1 MNKTIR
7 ALQARKAKNV
17 EAMQALSIKSSSE
30 DRVFT
35 AEESAEFDRL
45 EAENVSIGAQVAREE
60 RLATEAAQLG
70 VLDVPGARQI
80 AGGEPVV
87 EQDPKRGFRTFG
99 DFAKSVKEEG
109 PNISNPKD
117 SRLKIGAAT
126 PSTVGNELSGADGG
140 FLVPP
145 EFASEIFSYAF
156 EQDSLLPLT
165 DGTPVSGNSMVFLKD
180 ETTPWGSD
188 GVRGYWQAEATA
200 GTVTK
205 PKYQTTTLRLYKLMA
220 LVALSDELLED
231 ANALESYL
239 PRKTGDSIRWKIN
252 EAILFGSG
260 VGQPLGAFN
269 ASNNAV
275 VTVAKETSQATL
287 TLLFQNIAKMIA
299 RLPEG
304 SFARSQWLT
313 NNDCLPAIMGL
324 TSPATGGAAGV
335 YPIYMPPIANQ
346 TAGGVQV
353 LNPYGTLFTRPIR
366 VTQHAKSFTAQGDL
380 LLMDPFYIRSISKDA
395 METATSMHL
404 YFDADA
410 TAFRTTFRVDTQPKI
425 VNPIAPY
432 NGSNNLSPFVQLGAR

>member
-7 ALQARKAKNV
+7 ALQARKAKNL
-17 EAMQALSIKSSSE
+17 EAMQALSVKSASE
-30 DRVFT
+30 DRTFT

-45 EAENVSIGAQVAREE
+45 EAENVSIAAQIAREAK
-60 RLATEAAQLG
+60 LATEAAQMS
-70 VLDVPGARQI
+70 VLEVPGAIRI
-80 AGGEPVV
+80 EGGEPVL

-99 DFAKSVKEEG
+99 EFCRIVKEEG
-109 PNISNPKD
+109 PNLSNPKD
-117 SRLKIGAAT
+117 ARLKIGAAT
-126 PSTVGNELSGADGG
+126 PTTVGNELSGADGG

-145 EFASEIFSYAF
+145 EFATEVFTYAF

-165 DGTPVSGNSMVFLKD
+165 DGTNVSGNSMVFPKD
-180 ETTPWGSD
+180 ETTPWGTD
-188 GVRGYWQAEATA
+188 GIRAYWQSEATA
-200 GTVTK
+200 GTQTK
-205 PKYQTTTLRLYKLMA
+205 PKISTTALRLYKLMA
-220 LVALSDELLED
+220 LVPVTDELLED
-231 ANALESYL
+231 TNALDSYI
-239 PRKTGDSIRWKIN
+239 PRKTGDSMRWKIN
-252 EAILFGSG
+252 EAILFGTG
-260 VGQPLGAFN
+260 TGQPLGAFV
-269 ASNNAV
+269 SNAV

-304 SFARSQWLT
+304 SFARSLWLT
-313 NNDCLPAIMGL
+313 NNDCLPAVMGL
-324 TSPATGGAAGV
+324 TSPATGGAPGV

-346 TAGGVQV
+346 TQGGVQV

-366 VTQHAKSFTAQGDL
+366 ITQHAKSFTNQGDL
-380 LLMDPFYIRSISKDA
+380 LLLDPYYVRSISKDA

-425 VNPIAPY
+425 VNPIAPF